1 MTQTLTAVEVAG
13 PHRWRWV
20 LGDRSGRVLADH
32 QVDLE
37 VGTAEYEAFC
47 DLVGHLDRHRL
58 PHDPIGSEAA
68 AVDRVS
74 AWISERVFGDA
85 LLSRLSG
92 SVRVVVPHDAE
103 FLLSRPLELARV
115 DGVPLA
121 RKQISLVYEP
131 AGLDPPDGKEDVAG
145 SVRVLALFSVPARSS
160 VLALRRER
168 YELARTVRTIAAKSR
183 KAIELRVLQYG
194 VTRERLA
201 EAVEEHPGWD
211 VLHVSGHG
219 GIGALVLEQA
229 DGEPDVIS
237 TDELVD
243 LLRPARDRLKLA
255 VLSAC
260 RSGAAE
266 AATTLHALGLDDLA
280 EQVAPDDGGTADQV
294 GLARGLVRELG
305 ITALAMRYPVAD
317 GFAVA
322 LAGELYPR
330 LFGAGQP
337 VDRAVALALPKAV
350 GGRPTAAVPA
360 ASIGTPMLIGAGTV
374 GLCVAPPPGRVVL
387 DPYAERMAWFPP
399 EPERFVGRTRAL
411 VEASTALAPE
421 SGRTGVLF
429 VGMVGAGKSACALEL
444 AHQHRG
450 RFGALAWWK
459 APEHPDDFGQAL
471 VGLATALETQ
481 LGIPM
486 LDAVAGEA
494 ELRRFLPRLA
504 AVLREEVVLL
514 VLDNVDTLLSGDA
527 TWRDPLWGLLIEC
540 LTGHRGLSRVV
551 LTSRVAPADLD
562 PDLVVVLP
570 THALSIAESVLLA
583 RELPHLGVPLR
594 DQPTAERATARSAED
609 LHLVRRVL
617 NVAQGHPELLELADV
632 AAAEPGRLAEAL
644 AAAEA
649 AGHDT
654 PVTAFFT
661 TGASELDGPQF
672 LRLLSAWTGTVLA
685 TLPAPARTLVELL
698 AHVEEDERRP
708 WIVRVVWQEVWRELH
723 GQDAPALEAA
733 LAPLMAAVLVEVEG
747 DDPTQDVYRL
757 HRGVGEAI
765 RAGADPAFG
774 ALVDEKTIECLAA
787 VYEHAHAEEEQ
798 GRSGEVIVLSGLAA
812 TPYLLRTGRWAQ
824 AVDMLE
830 TATDRDVAPETTN
843 RAMSY
848 LRHMLDRDEDARER
862 PAVTALYA
870 KLLSR
875 TDPQAAAVMFLDL
888 VRLGVEVARFDIA
901 SLATS
906 ECARIF
912 TDHGDL
918 EGALELARALPGY
931 SDLAGYG
938 PWTRVADT
946 CVELTVLTRMGRHHE
961 AAARAVELVEVVDG
975 LDDDGGEPE
984 RATPVSVR
992 GVVLSTALEA
1002 VTRFG
1007 DWDVALGLCER
1018 IDALH
1023 VRRGATDHERARSRL
1038 DTAVVLLALGR
1049 VDEAEDVLRH
1059 SQAVFEDADDTVL
1072 LGEVFRLRAKVRDAL
1087 GRPEDALA
1095 MARAAL
1101 RYSYESSSPSV
1112 LAEGHD
1118 LLATHLAATGE
1129 HGRVCAAHRAAASV
1143 LRAASSHA
1151 ERGTTVVQLSDL
1163 LEHGPDLFPG
1173 SLEEMVRTVE
1183 QVPGVRLGV
1192 VLDILVPDDAELA
1205 ELFADVVSVPR
1216 ENLRIGQD
1224 ALADYREQREL
1235 LVTAIH
1241 QTEEGGLDP
1250 GVFGDVDETS
1260 AELFAAILA
1269 MRHRDAGQRPR
1280 AAPPDGEPRLFGAQ
1294 VVPAMGD
1301 HRGGIR
1307 FTDFVELDGRPF
1319 AVTADEEAVRTWD
1332 LRTHRQVGEPLT
1344 RSGHRL
1350 HAAAV
1355 TTLAGRPVAV
1365 VGHGP
1370 GLDVWD
1376 LTTRE
1381 HVTEVVAPYRWR
1393 VRAAISAVAC
1403 TVWQGRALAVTGSY
1417 DSTVRLW
1424 DLDRREQVGPPL
1436 AGHDSVIRAIA
1447 FGVVDGRLVAVSGS
1461 EDTTV
1466 RVWDVERHEQV
1477 GVLRGHDDH
1486 VEAVAVGE
1494 VDGTPVAVTGSRD
1507 DTMQLWDL
1515 REHRELGDYFDA
1527 HEDPVE
1533 AVAFGVLHGAPVAVS
1548 GGDDEAVRLWD
1559 LRTRDQLGP
1568 ALTEGRVA
1576 MGITAV
1582 ALGEVAGRPT
1592 LLAGDRDGVLRVWD
1606 LDVHR
1611 EMGFDVP
1618 ARFAAE
1624 LPSEWTDPETGEV
1637 YDLTGPIV
1645 DDGGSPWRQVD
1656 FDGFEPILAE
1666 PGSVGVTLNLRDV
1679 DDRYGL
1685 TGIVSPPRQRPSGEG

>member
-20 LGDRSGRVLADH
+20 LSDGSGRVLADH
-32 QVDLE
+32 QVDLD
-37 VGTAEYEAFC
+37 VDTAEYEAFS

-58 PHDPIGSEAA
+58 PHDPIGSETA
-68 AVDRVS
+68 AVDRVGE
-74 AWISERVFGDA
+74 WISGHVFGDG

-92 SVRVVVPHDAE
+92 SVRVVVPRDAE
-103 FLLSRPLELARV
+103 FLMSRPLELARIN
-115 DGVPLA
+115 GVPLA
-121 RKQISLVYEP
+121 RKQISLIYEP
-131 AGLDPPDGKEDVAG
+131 ADLAAPHGKEDVVG
-145 SVRVLALFSVPARSS
+145 SVRVLALFSMPARSS

-201 EAVEEHPGWD
+201 EAVEEYPGWD

-229 DGEPDVIS
+229 NGEPDVIS

-243 LLRPARDRLKLA
+243 LLGPARDRLKLA

-260 RSGAAE
+260 QSGAAE
-266 AATTLHALGLDDLA
+266 AATTLHTLGLDDLA
-280 EQVAPDDGGTADQV
+280 DQVAPGDDTPADQV

-337 VDRAVALALPKAV
+337 VDRAVALAVPKAV
-350 GGRPTAAVPA
+350 GERPTAVVPA
-360 ASIGTPMLIGAGTV
+360 ASVGTPMLIGAGTV
-374 GLCVAPPPGRVVL
+374 GLRVAPPPGRAVL
-387 DPYAERMAWFPP
+387 DPYAERMAWFPR
-399 EPERFVGRTRAL
+399 EPERFVGRTQAL
-411 VEASTALAPE
+411 VGASTALAPE

-486 LDAVAGEA
+486 LDAVGSEA

-504 AVLREEVVLL
+504 AVLREEAVLL
-514 VLDNVDTLLSGDA
+514 VLDNVDTLLSDDA
-527 TWRDPLWGLLIEC
+527 TWRDPLWGLLIDS

-562 PDLVVVLP
+562 PELVVVLP
-570 THALSIAESVLLA
+570 THALSVAESVVLA
-583 RELPHLGVPLR
+583 RELPHLGALLR
-594 DQPTAERATARSAED
+594 DQPTAERATERSADD
-609 LHLVRRVL
+609 LELVRRVL
-617 NVAQGHPELLELADV
+617 NMAQGHPKLLELADA
-632 AAAEPGRLAEAL
+632 AAAEPGRLADAL

-649 AGHDT
+649 AGRDT
-654 PVTAFFT
+654 PVTAFFG
-661 TGASELDGPQF
+661 TGASELDGRQF
-672 LRLLSAWTGTVLA
+672 LRLLSTWTGTVLA
-685 TLPAPARTLVELL
+685 ALPAPARTLVELL
-698 AHVEEDERRP
+698 AHVDEDERRP

-723 GQDAPALEAA
+723 GQDAPPLETALE
-733 LAPLMAAVLVEVEG
+733 PLVAAVVVEVER
-747 DDPTQDVYRL
+747 DDAIEDVYRL

-830 TATDRDVAPETTN
+830 TATDRDLAPETTN

-848 LRHMLDRDEDARER
+848 LRRMLDRDEDARER

-875 TDPQAAAVMFLDL
+875 TDPQAAAAMFLEL
-888 VRLGVEVARFDIA
+888 ARTGAELGRFDIA

-906 ECARIF
+906 ECARISL
-912 TDHGDL
+912 DHGDL
-918 EGALELARALPGY
+918 EGALELARALPGF

-946 CVELTVLTRMGRHHE
+946 CVELTVLTRMGRHQE
-961 AAARAVELVEVVDG
+961 AASRAVELVDVVDG

-1002 VTRFG
+1002 VTHFG
-1007 DWDVALGLCER
+1007 DWQVALRLCER

-1023 VRRGATDHERARSRL
+1023 VRRGATDHERARLRL
-1038 DTAVVLLALGR
+1038 NTAVVLLALGR
-1049 VDEAEDVLRH
+1049 VEEAEDVLRH
-1059 SQAVFEDADDTVL
+1059 SQSVFEDAEDTVL
-1072 LGEVFRLRAKVRDAL
+1072 LGEVFLLRAEVRDAL
-1087 GRPEDALA
+1087 GRPDDALT
-1095 MARAAL
+1095 MAQAAL
-1101 RYSYESSSPSV
+1101 RYSYEGSSPSA
-1112 LAEGHD
+1112 LASGHD
-1118 LLATHLAATGE
+1118 LVAAYLSATDAP
-1129 HGRVCAAHRAAASV
+1129 GRVCAAHRAAASV

-1151 ERGTTVVQLSDL
+1151 ERGAIVVQLSDL
-1163 LEHGPDLFPG
+1163 LEHGPDLFPR
-1173 SLEEMVRTVE
+1173 SLDEMVETVE
-1183 QVPGVRLGV
+1183 RVPGVRLGV
-1192 VLDILVPDDAELA
+1192 VLDILVPDDEELA
-1205 ELFADVVSVPR
+1205 ELFTEVVSVPR
-1216 ENLRIGQD
+1216 ENLRISQG

-1235 LVTAIH
+1235 LVTAL
-1241 QTEEGGLDP
+1241 QQSEDGTLDP
-1250 GVFGDVDETS
+1250 ALFDEMDDTGV
-1260 AELFAAILA
+1260 ELFATIRA
-1269 MRHRDAGQRPR
+1269 MMDRNARQRTR
-1280 AAPPDGEPRLFGAQ
+1280 ATQPEGEPRLFGAQ

-1301 HRGGIR
+1301 HRGGIH
-1307 FTDFVELDGRPF
+1307 FTGFVELDGPV

-1344 RSGHRL
+1344 RPGHRL
-1350 HAAAV
+1350 RAAAV
-1355 TTLAGRPVAV
+1355 ATVDGRPVAV
-1365 VGHGP
+1365 VSHGP
-1370 GLDVWD
+1370 GLDLWD

-1381 HVTEVVAPYRWR
+1381 HLAEVLAPYRWR
-1393 VRAAISAVAC
+1393 VGSAISAVAC
-1403 TVWQGRALAVTGSY
+1403 TVWHGRALAVTGSY
-1417 DSTVRLW
+1417 DCTVRLW
-1424 DLDRREQVGPPL
+1424 DLDRREQVGAPL
-1436 AGHDSVIRAIA
+1436 DGHGSVIRAIA

-1466 RVWDVERHEQV
+1466 RVWDVARHEQV
-1477 GVLRGHDDH
+1477 GVLHGHDDH
-1486 VEAVAVGE
+1486 VEAVAVGDL
-1494 VDGTPVAVTGSRD
+1494 DGTPIAVTGSRD

-1515 REHRELGDYFDA
+1515 RELRELGDYFDA

-1533 AVAFGVLHGAPVAVS
+1533 AVAFGVLHGRPIAIS

-1559 LRTRDQLGP
+1559 LRTRDQIGP

-1582 ALGEVAGRPT
+1582 ALGELDGHPT

-1611 EMGFDVP
+1611 RMGFDVP

-1624 LPSEWTDPETGEV
+1624 LPTAWTDPQTGEV
-1637 YDLTGPIV
+1637 YDLTEPIL
-1645 DDGGSPWRQVD
+1645 DDEGSPWVQVD

-1685 TGIVSPPRQRPSGEG
+1685 DNIVDPPRRARSDDG